1 MHSDHLLS
9 SSCQHVYFSFIVE
22 YKMCAANAETV
33 CQVAVCP
40 ATCSPP
46 CDLGYEAMA
55 VTTAHGLNEDDEEAS
70 CCPPA
75 VVCVPREAAA
85 LTQGGGRPCPPLVE
99 PRCSRHQVARL
110 IGPADSTACPKL
122 VCGMCMY
129 EYRYLCISYLF
140 LIGYKVPVSLD
151 LFFLKLFL
159 KLK

>member
-140 LIGYKVPVSLD
+140 LIG
-151 LFFLKLFL
+151 
-159 KLK
+159 